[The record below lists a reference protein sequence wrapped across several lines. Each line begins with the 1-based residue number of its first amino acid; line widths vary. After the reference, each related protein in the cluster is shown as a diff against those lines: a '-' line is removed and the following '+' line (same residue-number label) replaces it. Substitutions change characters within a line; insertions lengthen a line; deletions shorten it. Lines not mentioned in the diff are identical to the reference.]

1 MKLSLIVVST
11 LLIACGSESE
21 PQPEKLPP
29 VIDSGI
35 NKPYAPPVTPVRVKE
50 CVVTKTTII
59 EDCKLYD
66 LFCDDGDTDMVL
78 LCPIRYWV
86 PGEYIPTP
94 P

>member
-1 MKLSLIVVST
+1 MKLSIILP
-11 LLIACGSESE
+11 LLLLACGSEQE
-21 PQPEKLPP
+21 PRQEKMPP
-29 VIDSGI
+29 VIDSGL
-35 NKPYAPPVTPVRVKE
+35 NRPYTPPVAPVPVKE

-66 LFCDDGDTDMVL
+66 LLCDDGETDMVL

>member
-1 MKLSLIVVST
+1 MKLYLILSL
-11 LLIACGSESE
+11 LLLACGSEQE
-21 PQPEKLPP
+21 PSQEKVPP
-29 VIDSGI
+29 VIDTGI
-35 NKPYAPPVTPVRVKE
+35 NKPYTPPVTPVRVKE

-66 LFCDDGDTDMVL
+66 LLCDDGDTDMVL